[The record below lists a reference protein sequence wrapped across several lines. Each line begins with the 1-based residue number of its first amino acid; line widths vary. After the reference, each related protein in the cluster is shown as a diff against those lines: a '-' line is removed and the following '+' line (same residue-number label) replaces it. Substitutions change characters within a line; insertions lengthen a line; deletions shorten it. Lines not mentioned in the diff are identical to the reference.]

1 MTDVTGR
8 FHDPPTGIG
17 SAGSAGAGA
26 RSAGGSSAGAWCGVR
41 KSRIGSESGGTS
53 LVAMSP
59 KMEMPSST
67 GAALV
72 AGLAPSSAGG
82 GGSSTP
88 ECAYLIGPRRR
99 GLGHGVR
106 GAGDAGVLAAVGGR
120 VSVSGRSYRCLHAG
134 VRLRPWLR

>member
-1 MTDVTGR
+1 MEDVTGR

-41 KSRIGSESGGTS
+41 KSKIGSESGGTS

-67 GAALV
+67 GSALV
-72 AGLAPSSAGG
+72 AGLTSSSAAGG
-82 GGSSTP
+82 VSSTP

-99 GLGHGVR
+99 LALRSCR
-106 GAGDAGVLAAVGGR
+106 GDRASWAGVSATAYV
-120 VSVSGRSYRCLHAG
+120 VPATPVF
-134 VRLRPWLR
+134 WLL